1 MRTYVRTST
10 AQGRNRRTTR
20 LQDEAS
26 INEALKDLN
35 LDDEDFGPNADLS
48 SLIGE
53 ESKKGGNME
62 VDSEEAKMEA
72 PVSRRTVRPT
82 MRQSVQ

>member
-1 MRTYVRTST
+1 
-10 AQGRNRRTTR
+10 

-35 LDDEDFGPNADLS
+35 LEDEDFGPNSDLS
-48 SLIGE
+48 GLIGE

-62 VDSEEAKMEA
+62 VDSEEAKNEA
-72 PVSRRTVRPT
+72 PAARRNVRPS
-82 MRQSVQ
+82 MRQS